1 MEGALAAV
9 PFPRTPLFIRP
20 RRRLFTVGEHRA
32 DQRRAVG
39 EHFHLHAAHRKA
51 DDAFDHAAS
60 ESRMVHS
67 TLSTSVAMS

>member
-1 MEGALAAV
+1 
-9 PFPRTPLFIRP
+9 
-20 RRRLFTVGEHRA
+20 
-32 DQRRAVG
+32 
-39 EHFHLHAAHRKA
+39 LHAAHRKA